1 MEGRTD
7 GWITF
12 LQKFSKDSG
21 FKSQFL
27 PSLKSLGLPS
37 FFSLTSSFQTSCS
50 SSNWQICKMT
60 PPDPKTSEPPG
71 RSFNNWIIFVL
82 ASLQSHPRL
91 PLLLLLLLPVNKLHW
106 HETLTLPSP
115 SFDANDYLSPPPPP
129 ITLYSSFSEKHDFP
143 TVACRGRIDLRLWCE
158 RFSFKWSSE
167 AANAGMPAI
176 DSGRVSERRHIGPTV
191 VYRETSPG

>member
-1 MEGRTD
+1 MNGRTD
-7 GWITF
+7 GRMNHISTKVLKRLRFQISVPAELEKSWIAV
-12 LQKFSKDSG
+12 
-21 FKSQFL
+21 
-27 PSLKSLGLPS
+27 

-115 SFDANDYLSPPPPP
+115 SFDANDYLSPPHLPSRSILLFRRNTISQQSPAGDVL
-129 ITLYSSFSEKHDFP
+129 ICVCDANGFHSSGARKQPMLE
-143 TVACRGRIDLRLWCE
+143 CRPLIL
-158 RFSFKWSSE
+158 
-167 AANAGMPAI
+167 AAWARG
-176 DSGRVSERRHIGPTV
+176 DTSGRL
-191 VYRETSPG
+191 